1 MSRLYHNSL
10 FAMNTRCY
18 ILLPDMSDS
27 EADRLFQTIRSEILR
42 IENKISRFLPT
53 SDLSSI
59 NKKAARQPV
68 PVDEEMFSILKTCIY
83 YYKKTKGRF
92 DITLR
97 PLMRYWQ
104 NGASNSKFRLKE
116 LRDSLGTDGIQL
128 DKDQRT
134 VKFKNPELEI
144 DLGGFGKGYALEQ
157 VDNILAK
164 HQVSNIFISFGE
176 SSILTKGHHPAGSYW
191 KIGLKDY
198 RDPNRTIYDFSVND
212 ASISTSSNFFVNDN
226 GKLVNHRHI
235 IHPFTGMPIEACLTS
250 SVCSKS
256 AIEAEVLSTAYLV
269 DAAAEKPPP
278 PPSDS
283 EITIVSV
290 NYDTESVEMEA
301 HSFNTSANE
310 LKEPEL

>member
-1 MSRLYHNSL
+1 MGRLYHNSL

-18 ILLPDMSDS
+18 ILLPGMSDS
-27 EADRLFQTIRSEILR
+27 EADRLFQIIRAEILR

-59 NKKAARQPV
+59 NKKAALQPV
-68 PVDEEMFSILKTCIY
+68 YLDEEMFSILKICIHY
-83 YYKKTKGRF
+83 FEQTEGRF

-97 PLMRYWQ
+97 PLMKYWQ
-104 NGASNSKFRLKE
+104 NGTADSNYSLKE
-116 LRDSLGTDGIQL
+116 LRKSVGADGIQL
-128 DKDQRT
+128 DEADQT
-134 VKFKNPELEI
+134 VSFNNPEIEI

-164 HQVSNIFISFGE
+164 HNVGNVFISFGE
-176 SSILTKGHHPAGSYW
+176 SSILTKGHHPAGSHW

-198 RDPNRTIYDFSVND
+198 RDPNRTIYDFSVKD
-212 ASISTSSNFFVNDN
+212 ASISTSSNFFVDDS
-226 GKLVNHRHI
+226 GKLINHHHI
-235 IHPFTGMPIEACLTS
+235 IHPFTGFPIEACLTS
-250 SVCSKS
+250 SVCSES

-269 DAAAEKPPP
+269 DAAAGKPP

-283 EITIVSV
+283 NITLVSV
-290 NYDTESVEMEA
+290 NYDMEPVEPEVTL
-301 HSFNTSANE
+301 HKTPANE